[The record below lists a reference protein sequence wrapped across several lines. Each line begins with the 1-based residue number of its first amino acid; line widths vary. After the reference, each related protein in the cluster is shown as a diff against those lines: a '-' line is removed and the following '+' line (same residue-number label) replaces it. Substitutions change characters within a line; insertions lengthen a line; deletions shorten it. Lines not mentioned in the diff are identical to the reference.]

1 MNNSFIYVIT
11 TFQKVECNDKGFIE
25 YGSSRSVGWF
35 ETYEEALNIVEN
47 NIGDLNETI
56 YDYAVIEKLG
66 CGLYPVCNNLY
77 ERHYFVF
84 DYETC
89 KYKIIDKSQIE
100 LLNNVSQVWSLG

>member
-11 TFQKVECNDKGFIE
+11 TFGKSNATIKALWNTEVPGVSDGLKA
-25 YGSSRSVGWF
+25 
-35 ETYEEALNIVEN
+35 YEEALNIVEN

-66 CGLYPVCNNLY
+66 CGLYPVCNDLY